1 MNDLYEHKAKKYKYK
16 YLKLKA
22 EYIGEGGVRIFARLP
37 GYNYLN
43 NMKPEFMKFPKRK
56 KREAARKENIE
67 QERQENEEE
76 ERFKQIYI
84 NSFER
89 LPPEI
94 KKIYNNEYNRIE
106 RDNAINAIPNSKNPD
121 DGKKETQIT
130 KETFL
135 NNPRFCNEID
145 KEIHTDENNKEYKNY
160 KCFTQEE
167 LNYRKKEEE
176 KKRKEA
182 QDKRDMEYEKRKKE
196 EAEQAAAKLAADQA
210 AIDEAQKN
218 EAKRKE
224 NPFYI
229 STSPSPFNFRHGY
242 KHDEYIK
249 WKKNVQENEN
259 KNRVERHNK
268 ISKLYEEND
277 IYVLNEMFIEYK
289 KIMIKLNRG
298 QYNLED
304 RKQLTYREIINLL
317 DKEFN
322 TPLPQEEQ
330 NKVNA
335 KTERVEYWKEWHSGT
350 NGPGH
355 LGQIRGDY
363 GS

>member
-22 EYIGEGGVRIFARLP
+22 EYIGEGGVRLIASLP

-43 NMKPEFMKFPKRK
+43 NMKPEFLKLQKRK
-56 KREAARKENIE
+56 EREAANKANIE
-67 QERQENEEE
+67 QERKNKEEE
-76 ERFKQIYI
+76 KRYEQIYI
-84 NSFER
+84 NSFQR

-94 KKIYNNEYNRIE
+94 KEIYNNEYNRIVGVN
-106 RDNAINAIPNSKNPD
+106 DTANAYINGNGSP
-121 DGKKETQIT
+121 ETQIT

-135 NNPRFCNEID
+135 KNIKFCNEID

-182 QDKRDMEYEKRKKE
+182 QDKRDMENEKRKKE

-268 ISKLYEEND
+268 ISKLFEEKD

-317 DKEFN
+317 DKEFD

-335 KTERVEYWKEWHSGT
+335 VTERVEYWKDWRSGT
-350 NGPGH
+350 NGPGQ
-355 LGQIRGDY
+355 LEQIRGQY